1 VRAFIAVD
9 LNEEIRGKI
18 AEIQSALGRFSS
30 SVRWVRPSSIHITLR
45 FLGEIS
51 PDQQKRLTE
60 MLADRKCGVP
70 PFTIAVERM
79 GFFPHARSP
88 RVTWLGVEEGKNSL
102 QQLARYVEV
111 VATDV
116 GFLREER
123 PFSPHITFGRIKYLP
138 DLKRFLEATAP
149 FSEIHCGTVQIRQFH
164 LYESQLHRDGPIYTR
179 RASFELE

>member
-1 VRAFIAVD
+1 MRAFIAVD
-9 LNEEIRGKI
+9 LNEEIRGII
-18 AEIQSALGRFSS
+18 AEIQSALGRFSP

-45 FLGEIS
+45 FLGEIA
-51 PDQQKRLTE
+51 PDQQKRLAE

-70 PFTIAVERM
+70 HFTIAVERM

-88 RVTWLGVEEGKNSL
+88 HVIWLGVEEGKNSL
-102 QQLARYVEV
+102 QELVRHVED
-111 VATDV
+111 VAADL

-123 PFSPHITFGRIKYLP
+123 PFSPHITFGRIKFLP
-138 DLKRFLEATAP
+138 DVKRFLEATAP
-149 FSEIHCGTVQIRQFH
+149 FSEIQCGTVQVRQFH